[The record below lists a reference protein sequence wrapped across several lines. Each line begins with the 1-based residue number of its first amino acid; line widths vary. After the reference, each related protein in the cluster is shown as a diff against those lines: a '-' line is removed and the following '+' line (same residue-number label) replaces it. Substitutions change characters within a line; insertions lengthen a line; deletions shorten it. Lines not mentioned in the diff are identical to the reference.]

1 VSAERLA
8 SYAGTYYNDEI
19 ETMLTVAVEDGRLVI
34 HRRPADVIRLS
45 ASGSD
50 AFSSSLGTVRFL
62 GNELSIHESRVWDL
76 RFQRR

>member
-1 VSAERLA
+1 
-8 SYAGTYYNDEI
+8 
-19 ETMLTVAVEDGRLVI
+19 VI